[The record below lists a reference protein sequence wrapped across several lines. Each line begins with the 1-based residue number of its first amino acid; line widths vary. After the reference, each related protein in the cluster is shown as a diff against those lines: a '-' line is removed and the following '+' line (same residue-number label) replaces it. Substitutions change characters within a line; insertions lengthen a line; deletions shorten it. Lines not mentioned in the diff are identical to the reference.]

1 LEKRRVTKEDGRYL
15 IFYSFGARL
24 ERPGAPG
31 AAAGAPKPSPKPR
44 PGPPRRLTASGPAAA
59 GGAGAK
65 EP

>member
-1 LEKRRVTKEDGRYL
+1 MEKRRVTKEDGRYL
-15 IFYSFGARL
+15 VFYSFGARL

-31 AAAGAPKPSPKPR
+31 AAAGAPKPSPQASPR
-44 PGPPRRLTASGPAAA
+44 SAPPPDRMGPAAA